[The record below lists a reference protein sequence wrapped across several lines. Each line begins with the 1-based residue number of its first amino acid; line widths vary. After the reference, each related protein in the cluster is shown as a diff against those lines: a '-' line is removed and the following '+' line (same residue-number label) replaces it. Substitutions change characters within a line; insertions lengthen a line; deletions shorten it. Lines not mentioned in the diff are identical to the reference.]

1 MPLFSQD
8 KIRVG
13 VLRGGPSH
21 EYDVSLQTGEHVL
34 SLLRDMSHIYEP
46 VDIFISKE
54 GDWHYSGLKT
64 SPQKALQ
71 HTDVVWNALHGAY
84 GEDGQVQK
92 ILQGLRVP
100 FTGSL
105 AVPSAL
111 AMNKEMAKDIFLRH
125 SLLTPKH
132 EIITEENFN
141 DEILIYILK
150 NYMHPVIVKPANS
163 GSSVGVALAHGL
175 KELKESIKQA
185 FNLSKK
191 VLVEEHIKGKEATCC
206 VIENARGEKFH
217 ALIPI
222 EIQKPKENKLFDYDA
237 KYSGKTRELCPG
249 TFSTKENKQIEQI
262 AKRAHEVLGL
272 SHYSR
277 SDFMITPK
285 GRIYILETNSLPG
298 FTRNS
303 LFPVALKATGWQ
315 PKDFVHH
322 VIQLALNK

>member
-21 EYDVSLQTGEHVL
+21 EYDVSLQTGEHIL

-46 VDIFISKE
+46 VDIFISKD

-64 SPQKALQ
+64 SPQKALL

-92 ILQGLRVP
+92 ILQSLRVP

-111 AMNKEMAKDIFLRH
+111 AMNKEMSKDIFLRH
-125 SLLTPKH
+125 SLFTPKH

-141 DEILIYILK
+141 DEILVYILK

-185 FNLSKK
+185 FNFSKK
-191 VLVEEHIKGKEATCC
+191 VLVEEHIRGKQSSCGI
-206 VIENARGEKFH
+206 IENARGEKIYSLMPTGNLSV
-217 ALIPI
+217 A
-222 EIQKPKENKLFDYDA
+222 QNK
-237 KYSGKTRELCPG
+237 K
-249 TFSTKENKQIEQI
+249 IEQI
-262 AKRAHEVLGL
+262 AKLAHEVLGL
-272 SHYSR
+272 RHYSQ
-277 SDFMITPK
+277 SDFIVTSK
-285 GRIYILETNSLPG
+285 SKIYILETDSQ
-298 FTRNS
+298 
-303 LFPVALKATGWQ
+303 PVFSKETLLHKSLKATGWQ

-322 VIQLALNK
+322 VLQLALNK